1 MAPFFMI
8 YNNMIHLKTFESFIG
23 EGRSAYDG
31 LASKLT
37 KGTMNTWVNGYSGG
51 NASINY
57 VDQIEERGLEFDLNA
72 TIHIDK
78 KIKGFEV
85 LNSTGADGRDD
96 DDEGDFQTPFINID
110 FGINPEWIPGE
121 WSTVYFHL
129 ADVMRHE
136 MEHITQDGVDNGN
149 YRAGKPI
156 EDDSELRAYIKMGLL
171 PKSQYLM
178 LPKEVDANLQG
189 LRYEA
194 KKRKESMIDTVTKYL
209 DTQEQSGVIDG
220 KEREEVLTL
229 WRRRA
234 KKIGGIPKF

>member
-1 MAPFFMI
+1 MKHI
-8 YNNMIHLKTFESFIG
+8 KLFEEFIG

-37 KGTMNTWVNGYSGG
+37 SAVFKKWVKSYAGGETNISYS
-51 NASINY
+51 
-57 VDQIEERGLEFDLNA
+57 DQIMDRNLEFDLDA
-72 TIHIDK
+72 TIYIDK
-78 KIKGFEV
+78 RFKGFEV
-85 LNSTGADGRDD
+85 LDSTGADGRDED
-96 DDEGDFQTPFINID
+96 DDGDDQTPYIIID

-121 WSTVYFHL
+121 WSMVYFHL

-136 MEHITQDGVDNGN
+136 MEHITQDGQAVGN

-156 EDDSELRAYIKMGLL
+156 EDDSDLRLLIKSGIL
-171 PKSQYLM
+171 PKVQYLM

-194 KKRKESMIDTVTKYL
+194 KKRKESMIDTVNRYL
-209 DTQEQSGVIDG
+209 DTQEQGGVING
-220 KEREEVLTL
+220 EEREEVMTL

-234 KKIGGIPKF
+234 KQIGGIPNF

>member
-1 MAPFFMI
+1 MK
-8 YNNMIHLKTFESFIG
+8 YVKTYEHFIG

-37 KGTMNTWVNGYSGG
+37 RSVFNKWVKSYKGGTDT
-51 NASINY
+51 INY
-57 VDQIEERGLEFDLNA
+57 GDQIEERGLEFDIEA
-72 TIHIDK
+72 TIHIDNK
-78 KIKGFEV
+78 FKGFEV
-85 LNSTGADGRDD
+85 LDSTGADGRDED
-96 DDEGDFQTPFINID
+96 DDGDFQTPYIVID
-110 FGINPEWIPGE
+110 FGLNPEWIPGE

-129 ADVMRHE
+129 ADVIRHE
-136 MEHITQDGVDNGN
+136 MEHITQDGIDTGN
-149 YRAGKPI
+149 YRSGKPN
-156 EDDSELRAYIKMGLL
+156 EDDSELRSYIKMGLL

-194 KKRKESMIDTVTKYL
+194 KKRKESMSDAVKRYL
-209 DTQEQSGVIDG
+209 DTQEQGGVING
-220 KEREEVLTL
+220 TEREDVLDL

>member
-1 MAPFFMI
+1 MRKI
-8 YNNMIHLKTFESFIG
+8 YKFEDFIG

-37 KGTMNTWVNGYSGG
+37 KATMNKWVKGYSGG
-51 NASINY
+51 NAKINFSE
-57 VDQIEERGLEFDLNA
+57 QIEERGLEFDLNA
-72 TIHIDK
+72 TIFIDK
-78 KIKGFEV
+78 KYKGFEV
-85 LNSTGADGRDD
+85 LDGTGADGRDD
-96 DDEGDFQTPFINID
+96 DDEGDFQTPFINIY

-121 WSTVYFHL
+121 WSEVYFHL

-149 YRAGKPI
+149 YRAGKPS
-156 EDDSELRAYIKMGLL
+156 EDDSELRAYIEMGLL
-171 PKSQYLM
+171 PKSQYMM

-194 KKRKESMIDTVTKYL
+194 KKRKESMLDAVTRYL
-209 DTQEQSGVIDG
+209 DTQEQGGIIDG
-220 KEREEVLTL
+220 TEREEILVL

-234 KKIGGIPKF
+234 QKIGGIPKF

>member
-1 MAPFFMI
+1 MK
-8 YNNMIHLKTFESFIG
+8 HVKTYEHFIG

-37 KGTMNTWVNGYSGG
+37 RSVFNKWVKSYKGGRDT
-51 NASINY
+51 INY
-57 VDQIEERGLEFDLNA
+57 GDQIEERGLEFDIEA
-72 TIHIDK
+72 TIHIDNK
-78 KIKGFEV
+78 FKGFEV
-85 LNSTGADGRDD
+85 LDSTGADGRDED
-96 DDEGDFQTPFINID
+96 DDGDFQTPYIVID
-110 FGINPEWIPGE
+110 FGLNPEWIPGE

-129 ADVMRHE
+129 ADVIRHE
-136 MEHITQDGVDNGN
+136 MEHITQDGIDTGN
-149 YRAGKPI
+149 YRSGKPN

-194 KKRKESMIDTVTKYL
+194 KKRKESMSDAVNRYL
-209 DTQEQSGVIDG
+209 DTQEQGGVING
-220 KEREEVLTL
+220 TEREDVLDL

>member
-1 MAPFFMI
+1 MK
-8 YNNMIHLKTFESFIG
+8 YVKTYEHFIG
-23 EGRSAYDG
+23 EGRSTYDG

-37 KGTMNTWVNGYSGG
+37 RSVFNKWVKSYKGG
-51 NASINY
+51 NDTINY
-57 VDQIEERGLEFDLNA
+57 GDQIEERGLEFDIEA

-78 KIKGFEV
+78 KFKGFEV
-85 LNSTGADGRDD
+85 LDSTGADGRDED
-96 DDEGDFQTPFINID
+96 DDGDFQTPYIVID
-110 FGINPEWIPGE
+110 FGLNPEWVPGE

-129 ADVMRHE
+129 ADVIRHE
-136 MEHITQDGVDNGN
+136 MEHITQDGIDTGN
-149 YRAGKPI
+149 YRSGKPN

-194 KKRKESMIDTVTKYL
+194 KKRKEPMSDAVNRYL
-209 DTQEQSGVIDG
+209 DTQEQGGVING
-220 KEREEVLTL
+220 TEREEVLDL

>member
-1 MAPFFMI
+1 MRKI
-8 YNNMIHLKTFESFIG
+8 YKFEDFIG

-37 KGTMNTWVNGYSGG
+37 KATMNKWVKGYSGG
-51 NASINY
+51 NAKINFSE
-57 VDQIEERGLEFDLNA
+57 QIEERGLEFDLDA

-78 KIKGFEV
+78 KFKGFEV
-85 LNSTGADGRDD
+85 LGSTGADGRDD

-110 FGINPEWIPGE
+110 FGINPDWIPGE
-121 WSTVYFHL
+121 WSTVYFNL

-136 MEHITQDGVDNGN
+136 MEHITQEGKDHGN
-149 YRAGKPI
+149 YRAGKPDT
-156 EDDSELRAYIKMGLL
+156 DDAELRAYIKMGLL
-171 PKSQYLM
+171 PDSQYLM

-194 KKRKESMIDTVTKYL
+194 KKRKEPMADAVNRYL
-209 DTQEQSGVIDG
+209 DTKEEGGQIDG